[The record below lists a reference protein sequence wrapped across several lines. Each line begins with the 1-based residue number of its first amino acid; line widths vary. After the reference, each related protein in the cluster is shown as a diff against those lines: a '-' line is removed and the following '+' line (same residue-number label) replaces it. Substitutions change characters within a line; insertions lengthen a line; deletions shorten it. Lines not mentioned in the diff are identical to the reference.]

1 MCCRDKHA
9 VLSRHVLQQYVAPP
23 SRESHGHSGRL
34 HRTILLQAVS
44 RSLHFLQPLLI
55 RWYKFRNSR
64 VNEKVFHF
72 RRCCKLSNQTAR
84 PRYHNAF
91 LHYNSNLDL
100 HRALFVLIL
109 SLLMAAHTH

>member
-64 VNEKVFHF
+64 VNEKVFTLGGAANSVTKPLVLDTTTLSCITIRIWIYTAHF
-72 RRCCKLSNQTAR
+72 S
-84 PRYHNAF
+84 F
-91 LHYNSNLDL
+91 
-100 HRALFVLIL
+100 
-109 SLLMAAHTH
+109 